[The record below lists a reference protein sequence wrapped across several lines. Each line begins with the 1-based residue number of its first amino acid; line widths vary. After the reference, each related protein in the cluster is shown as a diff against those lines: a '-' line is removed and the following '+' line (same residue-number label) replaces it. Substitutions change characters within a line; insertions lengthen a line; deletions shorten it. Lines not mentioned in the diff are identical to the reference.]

1 MNRSRERVVGSSMKT
16 SSRSV
21 QFWIE
26 ASIDEV
32 GVVVTSERKS
42 NAEAGVGEAQAL
54 VLPFGRDGLD
64 ASFLVVFA
72 VYEANSDMVR

>member
-1 MNRSRERVVGSSMKT
+1 ME
-16 SSRSV
+16 
-21 QFWIE
+21 
-26 ASIDEV
+26 EV

-54 VLPFGRDGLD
+54 VLPFGRDALD